1 MLWVGFGFHVDRPP
15 GMKSVIPVFTTSFS
29 LCSSLNA
36 IGSVKR
42 VVRKRGDVEIVSRA
56 GPAFDG
62 IAEPLRRVPPEAA
75 SHASATFQ
83 PSGRLTE
90 SADFPLSP
98 SLIP

>member
-15 GMKSVIPVFTTSFS
+15 GMKSVTPVFTTSFS
-29 LCSSLNA
+29 LGSSLNA

-62 IAEPLRRVPPEAA
+62 LAEPRRRGSPEAA
-75 SHASATFQ
+75 SPALATFQ
-83 PSGRLTE
+83 PSRRLTK
-90 SADFPLSP
+90 SLDFRLSP